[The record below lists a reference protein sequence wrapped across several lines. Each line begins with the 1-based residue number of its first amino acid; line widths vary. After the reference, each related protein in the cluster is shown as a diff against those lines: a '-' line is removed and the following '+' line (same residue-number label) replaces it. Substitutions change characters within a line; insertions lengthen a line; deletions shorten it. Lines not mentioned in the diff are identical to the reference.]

1 MTCGELRH
9 ERDSPRFPLS
19 AFSLLLTQCSAPPS
33 AYYLRIGRAI
43 WSWSPSH
50 FILTAQLI
58 LTPQITIVKRNLYS
72 CVNISS
78 VLVFAAMEG
87 YITTTEAAVRLGISS
102 ARIRQLVANGKL
114 PAQKFGPVNMVRE
127 SDLDLIRN
135 RPSAGRPPNP
145 EKRPTG
151 QKQASNG
158 TSKSKKGSK
167 G

>member
-1 MTCGELRH
+1 MVEK
-9 ERDSPRFPLS
+9 P
-19 AFSLLLTQCSAPPS
+19 
-33 AYYLRIGRAI
+33 AI
-43 WSWSPSH
+43 
-50 FILTAQLI
+50 LI
-58 LTPQITIVKRNLYS
+58 LTTELILTTRLALVKHNLYS

-135 RPSAGRPPNP
+135 RPSAGRPPNR

-151 QKQASNG
+151 QKQANNG
-158 TSKSKKGSK
+158 ASKSKKGSK
-167 G
+167 K